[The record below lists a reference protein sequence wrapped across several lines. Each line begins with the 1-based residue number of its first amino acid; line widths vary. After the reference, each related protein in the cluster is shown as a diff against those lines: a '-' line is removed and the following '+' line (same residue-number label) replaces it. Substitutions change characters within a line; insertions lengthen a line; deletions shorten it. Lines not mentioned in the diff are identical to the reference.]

1 MFKIKATVKR
11 VGQTAQVSEKFSKR
25 ELVVEI
31 ADDKY
36 PQVVSFE
43 FTQDKCALLDGVME
57 GQEVEVSFALRGREW
72 TNENGDVRVFNTLNA
87 FRVEGM
93 EKVQAP
99 VVAAVIVDTTEE
111 ESDLPF

>member
-25 ELVVEI
+25 ELVVEV

-36 PQVVSFE
+36 PQIVSFE
-43 FTQDKCALLDGVME
+43 FTQDKCALLDNVME

-72 TNENGDVRVFNTLNA
+72 TNENGDVRVFNTLNG
-87 FRVEGM
+87 FRVEGGSAP
-93 EKVQAP
+93 AP
-99 VVAAVIVDTTEE
+99 VVSAVVVDTTEDDG
-111 ESDLPF
+111 SLPF

>member
-11 VGQTAQVSEKFSKR
+11 VGQTTQVSEKFSKR

-72 TNENGDVRVFNTLNA
+72 TNENGDVRVFNTLNG
-87 FRVEGM
+87 FRVEGGSAP
-93 EKVQAP
+93 AP
-99 VVAAVIVDTTEE
+99 VVAAVVVDTTEDD
-111 ESDLPF
+111 ESNLPF

>member
-43 FTQDKCALLDGVME
+43 FTQDKCALLDGIME
-57 GQEVEVSFALRGREW
+57 GQEVEVSYTLRGREW
-72 TNENGDVRVFNTLNA
+72 TNENGDVRVFNTLNG
-87 FRVEGM
+87 FRVEGGS
-93 EKVQAP
+93 AP
-99 VVAAVIVDTTEE
+99 VVAAAVVNTTDDDNE
-111 ESDLPF
+111 DLPF

>member
-43 FTQDKCALLDGVME
+43 FTQDKCALLDGIME

-72 TNENGDVRVFNTLNA
+72 TNENGDVRVFNTLNG
-87 FRVEGM
+87 FRVEGGS
-93 EKVQAP
+93 AP
-99 VVAAVIVDTTEE
+99 VVAAAVVNTTEDD

>member
-43 FTQDKCALLDGVME
+43 LTQDKCALLDNIIE
-57 GQEVEVSFALRGREW
+57 GQEVEVSFSLRGREW
-72 TNENGDVRVFNTLNA
+72 TNDNGDVRVFNTLNA
-87 FRVEGM
+87 FRVESGAAPTA
-93 EKVQAP
+93 AP
-99 VVAAVIVDTTEE
+99 VVAEDSE
-111 ESDLPF
+111 DLPF

>member
-43 FTQDKCALLDGVME
+43 FTQDKCALLDGIME

-72 TNENGDVRVFNTLNA
+72 TNENGDVRVFNTLNG
-87 FRVEGM
+87 FRVEGGP
-93 EKVQAP
+93 AP
-99 VVAAVIVDTTEE
+99 VVAAVVVDTTEDD
-111 ESDLPF
+111 ESLPF

>member
-43 FTQDKCALLDGVME
+43 FTQDKCALLDGIME

-72 TNENGDVRVFNTLNA
+72 TNENGDVRVFNTLNG
-87 FRVEGM
+87 FRVEGGSAP
-93 EKVQAP
+93 AP
-99 VVAAVIVDTTEE
+99 VVAAVVVDTTEDDG
-111 ESDLPF
+111 SDLPF

>member
-43 FTQDKCALLDGVME
+43 FTQDKCALLDGIME

-72 TNENGDVRVFNTLNA
+72 TNENGDVRVFNTLNG
-87 FRVEGM
+87 FRVEGGSAP
-93 EKVQAP
+93 AP
-99 VVAAVIVDTTEE
+99 VAVVVDTTEDD
-111 ESDLPF
+111 ESLPF

>member
-43 FTQDKCALLDGVME
+43 FTQDKCALLDGIME

-72 TNENGDVRVFNTLNA
+72 TNENGDVRVFNTLNG
-87 FRVEGM
+87 FRVEGGS
-93 EKVQAP
+93 AP
-99 VVAAVIVDTTEE
+99 AAATAAVVVDTTEDD

>member
-43 FTQDKCALLDGVME
+43 FTQDKCALLDGIME

-72 TNENGDVRVFNTLNA
+72 TNENGDVRVFNTLNG
-87 FRVEGM
+87 FRVEGGS
-93 EKVQAP
+93 AP
-99 VVAAVIVDTTEE
+99 VVAAVVVDTTEDD
-111 ESDLPF
+111 ESLPF

>member
-31 ADDKY
+31 FDDKY
-36 PQVVSFE
+36 PQILSFE

-72 TNENGDVRVFNTLNA
+72 TNENGDVRVFNTLNG
-87 FRVEGM
+87 FRVEGGS
-93 EKVQAP
+93 AP
-99 VVAAVIVDTTEE
+99 VARAAAVVVDSTEE